1 MNELLLKD
9 QNTKFLLYSA
19 PNSRINV
26 EVVLNNGTFWLTQKR
41 MAELFGVCVLKI
53 SKHLENIYES
63 CELQREA
70 VSILEAVA
78 ENGKTQ

>member
-1 MNELLLKD
+1 MN
-9 QNTKFLLYSA
+9 Q

-41 MAELFGVCVLKI
+41 MAELFGVCVLTI

-63 CELQREA
+63 DELQREA
-70 VSILEAVA
+70 TISILEAVA